1 MINVP
6 FRYRLEAE
14 IVRMAMDIEHPPH
27 NPAVRIEFRVRG
39 RILAVSVLEWAN
51 MGVAASVRT

>member
-6 FRYRLEAE
+6 FQSHLEAE
-14 IVRMAMDIEHPPH
+14 IVHLAMDIEHPPH

-39 RILAVSVLEWAN
+39 RILAVSVLERAN